1 MFLETRLGAFSIVQA
16 QPPDDGDGAIYHVSS
31 RARAD
36 LDRLL
41 QSTGFQREISESREE
56 GWPYRFAASQRDLF
70 DLMST
75 LAETID
81 YHRF

>member
-41 QSTGFQREISESREE
+41 LFAGFLVATGGAPEPLVVAPPAPVRR
-56 GWPYRFAASQRDLF
+56 ASLTAVPRRDA
-70 DLMST
+70 MG
-75 LAETID
+75 E
-81 YHRF
+81 